1 MTQNRRKSNQNKS
14 RNLTW
19 QLPQASC
26 CAFESKTL
34 LKAWHKNT
42 ELNFIHGNEHRVLSF
57 CPKWFLMECC
67 ERHNAGKEKK
77 GGGRWKLLS
86 ADKWHRRREGQM
98 LPRVGSAK
106 QKPKEEQSH
115 SAMQAT
121 CRQRR
126 EGGSELA
133 TAHCRN
139 LRLKRS
145 KRSRIK
151 GLVCVCRHPCL
162 MVQPGFQL
170 ISTLKAKVYF
180 TCSARL
186 ERLKAPIKGP
196 ACKIEQHLKVRKC
209 NCKQRER

>member
-1 MTQNRRKSNQNKS
+1 M
-14 RNLTW
+14 L
-19 QLPQASC
+19 
-26 CAFESKTL
+26 
-34 LKAWHKNT
+34 
-42 ELNFIHGNEHRVLSF
+42 
-57 CPKWFLMECC
+57 
-67 ERHNAGKEKK
+67 EKK
-77 GGGRWKLLS
+77 KKNGGRWKLLS

-98 LPRVGSAK
+98 LPRVGSTK

-133 TAHCRN
+133 TAHWRN

-151 GLVCVCRHPCL
+151 GLVCVCRRPCL

-170 ISTLKAKVYF
+170 ISTLKAKVYLHVLRAWKG
-180 TCSARL
+180 CRRRLKDQRARL
-186 ERLKAPIKGP
+186 SSI
-196 ACKIEQHLKVRKC
+196 
-209 NCKQRER
+209 